1 VESKIVKF
9 EKVLNLF
16 NGYAFKSTDAIE
28 SSNTQLIRMGN
39 LYQNKLDLER
49 KPIFYPDS
57 YAQKYSKYVLQEGD
71 LIISLTG
78 TSEKEDYGFIVKI
91 SKTNKKLLLNQRVAR
106 IDIILADVNHDYIL
120 YFLRSRIFLT
130 PLYLTAK
137 GMKQANLSTN
147 AIKQLNVVIPPPE
160 EQRKI
165 AWVLSLVQDA
175 IAQQEQL
182 FTLTTELKTA
192 LMQKL
197 FTEGTCDEPQKM
209 TEIGL
214 IPESWDVQ
222 KLGQVVKLKSGGTP
236 RREKLEYW
244 DNGSIPWVKTT
255 EINYSLIQDIEEYIT
270 QKGLD
275 NSSANIFPKGTLLM
289 AMYGQ
294 GVTRGRVGI
303 LDIDAATNQACV
315 AITPDSENEISSK
328 FLYYYFT
335 YHYENLRQL
344 GHGANQSNLSA
355 TILKGFTIAFPK
367 PELQIEISD
376 ILEKIDIKLEQHQQ
390 KINCLKSLFQT
401 LLHQL
406 MTAKTRVDDLNL
418 SVLNLELQGGDK

>member
-1 VESKIVKF
+1 MESKIVKF

-303 LDIDAATNQACV
+303 LDIDAATNQA
-315 AITPDSENEISSK
+315 
-328 FLYYYFT
+328 
-335 YHYENLRQL
+335 
-344 GHGANQSNLSA
+344 
-355 TILKGFTIAFPK
+355 
-367 PELQIEISD
+367 
-376 ILEKIDIKLEQHQQ
+376 
-390 KINCLKSLFQT
+390 
-401 LLHQL
+401 
-406 MTAKTRVDDLNL
+406 
-418 SVLNLELQGGDK
+418 